1 MVYGTMEQLN
11 SEYEHQY
18 RTLFISDIHLGT
30 KACQAEAFLD
40 FLKHHDAETIYL
52 VGDIVDFWRIR
63 RRGAHWPQE
72 QNDVIQK
79 LLRRVR
85 KGTRMIYIPGNHD
98 EALRDYCGT
107 HFGGVELM
115 RDTIHETADGRRFLV
130 MHGDEFDVVVR
141 YSKWLAFLGD
151 WAYEVALGMNT
162 YFNIIR
168 RNLGM
173 PYWSL
178 SAYLKHKVKSAVSFI
193 GEFENALANEA
204 KRQNAQG
211 IICGHIHRATMQ
223 EINGVMYI
231 NTGDWVE
238 SCTAVGETHDGKFEV
253 IHWMNLVEQKHE
265 KVQKSKNRKV
275 EKVS

>member
-1 MVYGTMEQLN
+1 MEQIN
-11 SEYEHQY
+11 PDPHFEKHY

-30 KACQAEAFLD
+30 KACQAGAFLD
-40 FLKHHDAETIYL
+40 FLKHHSADTIYL

-79 LLRRVR
+79 LLRCVR

-98 EALRDYCGT
+98 EALREYCGT
-107 HFGGVELM
+107 HFGGVELV
-115 RDTIHETADGRRFLV
+115 RQTVHETADGRRFII

-151 WAYEVALGMNT
+151 WAYEIALGLNT
-162 YFNIIR
+162 YLNVIR
-168 RNLGM
+168 RYIGM

-178 SAYLKHKVKSAVSFI
+178 SAYLKNKVKSAVSFI
-193 GEFENALANEA
+193 GEFETALANEA
-204 KRQNAQG
+204 ERENADG
-211 IICGHIHRATMQ
+211 IICGHIHHATMKD
-223 EINGVMYI
+223 INGVMYV

-238 SCTAVGETHDGKFEV
+238 SCTAVGETLEGKLEIIRWV
-253 IHWMNLVEQKHE
+253 NLVQEQHSLKQN
-265 KVQKSKNRKV
+265 KIKAMA
-275 EKVS
+275 